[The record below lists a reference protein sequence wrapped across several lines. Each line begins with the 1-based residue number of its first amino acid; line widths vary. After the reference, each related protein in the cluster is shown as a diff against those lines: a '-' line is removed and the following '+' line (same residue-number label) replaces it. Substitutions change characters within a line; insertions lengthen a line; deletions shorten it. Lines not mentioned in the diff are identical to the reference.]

1 MAGELAADVA
11 AAAVPEGSVALWW
24 IGQGSFIFKGSDGTV
39 LAVDPY
45 LSDVAGKRPHPR
57 TSPRTF
63 PTLIAPD
70 ELGPLATHVLCTHE
84 HVDHVD
90 PEAIGPIAAAN
101 PRLRLIGPRGVRAAY
116 IEFGVPGNQVDALD
130 VGESVRLGPWT
141 ITAVFADHPRT
152 DGALGFVLDTGTDRV
167 YHSGDTEKHPRLA
180 EVAPFAP
187 SLATIVING
196 RGGNMNH
203 EQAAETVA
211 MIGAKVAIPTH
222 YDLFATNQA
231 NPQDFVAALAREA
244 PGAKAVVLQR
254 GQRFVWPEGSA

>member
-11 AAAVPEGSVALWW
+11 AATVPEGVVALWW
-24 IGQGSFIFKGSDGTV
+24 IGQGSFIFKGSDGTT

-63 PTLIAPD
+63 PTLITPE
-70 ELGPLATHVLCTHE
+70 ELGPLTTAVLCTHE

-101 PRLRLIGPRGVRAAY
+101 PHARLTGPRGVRAAY
-116 IEFGVPGNQVDALD
+116 AQFGVPEGQIDALD
-130 VGESVRLGPWT
+130 VGERITVGPWT
-141 ITAVFADHPRT
+141 LTATFADHPRS
-152 DGALGFVLDTGTDRV
+152 DGPIGFVLDTGSTRI
-167 YHSGDTEKHPRLA
+167 YHSGDTEAHPRLA
-180 EVAPFAP
+180 EVAAFAP

-203 EQAAETVA
+203 EDAARTVA
-211 MIGAKVAIPTH
+211 TIGAAVAIPTH
-222 YDLFATNQA
+222 YDLFANNLA
-231 NPQDFVAALAREA
+231 EPQEFVAALAREA
-244 PGAKAVVLQR
+244 PAARAVVLRR
-254 GQRFVWPEGSA
+254 GQRFVWPGDGS